1 MGSISRSKIAEE
13 EEWLRRERCKIL
25 HIGGDRRKDAQTHT
39 DVGEEGMDAG
49 EREPRRW
56 VRRCCELWLESLRSR
71 EGLARLVAEVMCLSS
86 AGEVVDPFMAGGLAS
101 AGRGERGVGVR
112 RERE

>member
-13 EEWLRRERCKIL
+13 EEWLRKERCEIL
-25 HIGGDRRKDAQTHT
+25 HIRGDMHEDAQTHT

-71 EGLARLVAEVMCLSS
+71 DGLAARLVADVMCRSS
-86 AGEVVDPFMAGGLAS
+86 AGESVPFMAGAS
-101 AGRGERGVGVR
+101 VRGGEERVVVVR
-112 RERE
+112 NAED